1 MSDRLRQINRVLR
14 LQGQLHQLSE
24 WMLVS
29 LDRKNASLMESQE
42 RVLVSLSGG
51 DLALHDR
58 FIRNASRRLKTIAAE
73 QSQVM
78 AARQSVEAGL
88 QRQERMM
95 EVTKRQ
101 LGRVEKDERVAED
114 KQQLTLV
121 IESVLAR
128 GGASLAQAPST
139 SLKRK

>member
-1 MSDRLRQINRVLR
+1 MSDRLRQINRILK
-14 LQGQLHQLSE
+14 LQNQLHQLSE

-29 LDRKNASLMESQE
+29 LDRKNQTLMENQE

-73 QSQVM
+73 QSQVI
-78 AARQSVEAGL
+78 AARQSVEEGL

-95 EVTKRQ
+95 EVTRRQ
-101 LGRVEKDERVAED
+101 LGRVEKDARAAEE

-121 IESVLAR
+121 IDSVLTKR
-128 GGASLAQAPST
+128 EASLAQAPAAK
-139 SLKRK
+139 LKHK